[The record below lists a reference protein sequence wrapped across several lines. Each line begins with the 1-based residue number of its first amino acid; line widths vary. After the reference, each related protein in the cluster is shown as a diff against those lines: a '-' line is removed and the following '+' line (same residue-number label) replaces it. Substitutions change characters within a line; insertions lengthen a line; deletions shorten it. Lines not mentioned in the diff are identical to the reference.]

1 MNLHF
6 GTNYNVPFSRN
17 TSSKNIQMGNFSKI
31 AKIVNQS
38 KVNNTPVQPI
48 VQSIEQP
55 IKQPKKMKWGEP
67 TWFLLHTLCE
77 KVRETDFPQIKQS
90 LINTIYLICTNLPCP
105 DCSAHA
111 KQYLDGINF
120 NAIQTKE
127 QLKRV
132 IFDFHNSL
140 NVRKGFP
147 IFNSQDLQKYS
158 TAITI
163 NIIYNFM
170 NFYSVKNHGIH
181 MISNDIYRSRM
192 IDTIKTWFNVNIKYF
207 DK

>member
-6 GTNYNVPFSRN
+6 GTKYNVPFSRN

-31 AKIVNQS
+31 AKIINQS
-38 KVNNTPVQPI
+38 KVNNIPVQPI
-48 VQSIEQP
+48 VQSTEQSIE
-55 IKQPKKMKWGEP
+55 QPKKMKWGEP

-77 KVRETDFPQIKQS
+77 KVHETDFPQIRQS
-90 LINTIYLICTNLPCP
+90 LINIIYSICTNLPCP

-132 IFDFHNSL
+132 FFDFHNSL
-140 NVRKGFP
+140 NVKKGFP
-147 IFNSQDLQKYS
+147 IFNYQDLQKYS

-170 NFYSVKNHGIH
+170 NFYSVKNHSIH
-181 MISNDIYRSRM
+181 MISNDIYRNRM